1 MIIGN
6 ESLKGLSPEFEE
18 DVKENGIDLMNEV
31 V

>member
-6 ESLKGLSPEFEE
+6 ESLKVLFPEFEE